1 MRRFVAS
8 VCLVGLLAGLL
19 VGLPRG
25 RADDLGD
32 PLGYPGSYGD
42 TAPSAPPLRRA
53 DEPQAPAGLDPV
65 RAPEFAKDPTG
76 LLVWHREPAPAAPC
90 DLNLVDPAWMGPG
103 ELAYR
108 LAEHRRGCSRDHTRA
123 FRSEFLGRLWVAGDY
138 LLWAT
143 SPQRLPALVTASPA
157 GTPPGDIG
165 ILGGPGTSVLFGDTD
180 AVGPM
185 RSGGRLRAGYWWD
198 PRQEQGIE
206 AGWFGLTNATT
217 AGAFTATGG
226 DPWLARPF
234 VDATTGLPAAIVV
247 PPPGTLPDDPALL
260 AQQITARQSAVFS
273 GVDVL
278 YRHGLACDRFHR
290 RWLVG
295 GYRFLMLDDTLGI
308 TQVADIGSGTPDG
321 LPSSAFTATDGFRTL
336 NRFNGGDIG
345 IIERWWRDRTSLQL
359 TGRMAFG
366 ASSISNQVAGETVT
380 TSTTASP
387 DGPQTLVTGRT
398 PGGLLA
404 QPTNMGRRDDAV
416 FAVVGE
422 FGALVD
428 YALWAQCR
436 LSLGYTFLWWSDV
449 GRAAALVDPQVNPS
463 QFGGGELV
471 GPEVPGRRFTT
482 TDFWAQGVSIGLE
495 YQF

>member
-1 MRRFVAS
+1 MILATA
-8 VCLVGLLAGLL
+8 CLAGVVGLAATAP
-19 VGLPRG
+19 VARG
-25 RADDLGD
+25 DGLGD
-32 PLGYPGSYGD
+32 PLGYPSSFGGD
-42 TAPSAPPLRRA
+42 PSTAPPQRRA
-53 DEPQAPAGLDPV
+53 DEPQVPAGLDPV
-65 RAPEFAKDPTG
+65 RAPAFAKDPTG
-76 LLVWHREPAPAAPC
+76 MLAWFVEPAPASPC

-108 LAEHRRGCSRDHTRA
+108 LAPNRRGCSRDHTRS
-123 FRSEFLGRLWVAGDY
+123 FRSEFLGRLWVSTDY

-143 SPQRLPALVTASPA
+143 SPQSLPTLVTTSPA

-165 ILGGPGTSVLFGDTD
+165 ILGAPGTSVLFGDTD
-180 AVGPM
+180 ALGPM

-217 AGAFTATGG
+217 AGVFTAAGG
-226 DPWLARPF
+226 DPWLARPY
-234 VDATTGLPAAIVV
+234 VDATTGLPAAVVV
-247 PPPGTLPDDPALL
+247 PPPGTIPADPALL
-260 AQQITARQSAVFS
+260 AQEIAARQSAVFS

-290 RWLVG
+290 RWLVA
-295 GYRFLMLDDTLGI
+295 GYRFLMLDDTLGL
-308 TQVADIGSGTPDG
+308 TQAAAIASPTPDG
-321 LPSSAFTATDGFRTL
+321 LPLTAFTATDGFRTL

-345 IIERWWRDRTSLQL
+345 IMERWWRDRVSLQL

-366 ASSISNQVAGETVT
+366 ATAISNQVAGETVT
-380 TSTTASP
+380 TSTTAGP
-387 DGPQTLVTGRT
+387 AGPQTIVTGLT

-404 QPTNMGRRDDAV
+404 QPTNSGRRDDTV

-422 FGALVD
+422 FGAMVD

-449 GRAAALVDPQVNPS
+449 GRAAALVDPQVNPT
-463 QFGGGELV
+463 QFDGGDLV
-471 GPEVPGRRFTT
+471 GPAAPGPRFST

>member
-1 MRRFVAS
+1 
-8 VCLVGLLAGLL
+8 VGLLAGL
-19 VGLPRG
+19 PPA
-25 RADDLGD
+25 RADALGD
-32 PLGYPGSYGD
+32 PLGYPGSYGGD
-42 TAPSAPPLRRA
+42 ASTAPPPPPA
-53 DEPQAPAGLDPV
+53 DEPQVPAGLDPL
-65 RAPEFAKDPTG
+65 RAPESAKNPPG
-76 LLVWHREPAPAAPC
+76 LLVWHREPAPASPC
-90 DLNLVDPAWMGPG
+90 DLPLVDPAWMGPG

-123 FRSEFLGRLWVAGDY
+123 FRSEFLGRLWVSGDY

-143 SPQRLPALVTASPA
+143 SPQALPALVTSSPA
-157 GTPPGDIG
+157 GTPPGEVG
-165 ILGGPGTSVLFGDTD
+165 ILGGPGTSLLFGGND
-180 AVGPM
+180 ATGPM

-217 AGAFTATGG
+217 AGSFMAAGG

-234 VDATTGLPAAIVV
+234 IDATTGLPAAIVV
-247 PPPGTLPDDPALL
+247 PPPGMLPDDPAGV